1 MSDVL
6 TFLLMVTCHVHY
18 NTAIALSAS
27 GTASQKVVLRS
38 GVLLID
44 LL

>member
-6 TFLLMVTCHVHY
+6 TFLLMVTCIVHY

-27 GTASQKVVLRS
+27 DTVSQKVVFRS
-38 GVLLID
+38 GVLLVD